1 MLTLIILMVLVIVIG
16 LVLII
21 TVQAKENKKL
31 MDLYITLELYN
42 LKLKLALNEAGYIEN
57 RSDADGN

>member
-1 MLTLIILMVLVIVIG
+1 MLVLIILMVLVIVIS

-31 MDLYITLELYN
+31 MDLYITLELDN
-42 LKLKLALNEAGYIEN
+42 LKLELALNEAEYIEY